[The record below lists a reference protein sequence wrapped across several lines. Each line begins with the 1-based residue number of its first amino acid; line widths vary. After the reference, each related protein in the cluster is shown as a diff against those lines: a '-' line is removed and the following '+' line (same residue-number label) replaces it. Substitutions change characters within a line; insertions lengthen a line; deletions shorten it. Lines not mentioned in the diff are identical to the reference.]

1 MVDLVLLFTAVCL
14 PTYLL
19 AYLPVCLPVSP
30 PEGPFV
36 HFDTLEAVG
45 VAESVVFLSF
55 DTLEVVVVAEFDV
68 VGQLAETR

>member
-14 PTYLL
+14 P
-19 AYLPVCLPVSP
+19 VCLPVSL
-30 PEGPFV
+30 PERPFV

-45 VAESVVFLSF
+45 VAE
-55 DTLEVVVVAEFDV
+55 FDV

>member
-14 PTYLL
+14 PVGLSVC
-19 AYLPVCLPVSP
+19 LPGCLSVCLPVSL

-36 HFDTLEAVG
+36 HFDTLEAVC
-45 VAESVVFLSF
+45 
-55 DTLEVVVVAEFDV
+55 VAEFDV